1 MPTSMKVKL
10 CVVGSASGPIDP
22 EIARRARLLGRT
34 AAERGCVLITGACP
48 GYPHEAV
55 LGAKEANGLV
65 IGISPALCWSEHVH
79 RYHAPWR
86 EYDVLVYTGSGLMGR
101 EVHIIRTGDIVAVI
115 GGRSG
120 TLGEFAIAYDEA
132 KLVAVLSGSGGVADH
147 IPTLVEVVAKDTGS
161 DLFFEEDPVRLVD
174 RALEIHQE
182 RIATGRAYIIP
193 DRE

>member
-22 EIARRARLLGRT
+22 EIARRARLVGRT

-86 EYDVLVYTGSGLMGR
+86 EYDVLV
-101 EVHIIRTGDIVAVI
+101 
-115 GGRSG
+115 
-120 TLGEFAIAYDEA
+120 
-132 KLVAVLSGSGGVADH
+132 
-147 IPTLVEVVAKDTGS
+147 
-161 DLFFEEDPVRLVD
+161 
-174 RALEIHQE
+174 
-182 RIATGRAYIIP
+182 
-193 DRE
+193 